1 MNFVGVE
8 NVNDLLKNAALE
20 SIKEKFPENF
30 TTIEDLPYKK
40 RDKYILTL
48 YHTLGMKDKDNS
60 LTSKEKDLYH
70 AIIDYINKYFGS
82 NYIQE
87 IS

>member
-8 NVNDLLKNAALE
+8 SVNELLRYAALE
-20 SIKEKFPENF
+20 SIKEKFPESF

-60 LTSKEKDLYH
+60 ITSKEKDLYH
-70 AIIDYINKYFGS
+70 AIIDYINEYFGS
-82 NYIQE
+82 DYIQE